1 MIVEFQ
7 FVSMKRGEQC
17 MLALCDDPVEQQDNT
32 AYKYWETHGI
42 KANPNGEWGKFVA
55 KRKGDEW
62 YLYVACNKLSNIAL
76 QWGLK
81 SADASI
87 GLQAAYEDYIRMSEE
102 LRDFMLKNDYWL
114 VDGKKEVVK
123 PYEEILCETTVYLED
138 DGGEPPYD
146 GKTWPDID
154 VCIESLPPD
163 TKFKPGDK
171 IQIIARKVNVL
182 DEVHEV

>member
-17 MLALCDDPVEQQDNT
+17 MLALCDDPVEQQDHS
-32 AYKYWETHGI
+32 AYQYFTTHGV
-42 KANPNGEWGKFVA
+42 NVEPEGEWGKFVS
-55 KRKGDEW
+55 KRKGEEW
-62 YLYVACNKLSNIAL
+62 YLYVACNRLSNLAL
-76 QWGLK
+76 QWGIK
-81 SADASI
+81 CADACI
-87 GLQAAYEDYIRMSEE
+87 GLQASYDDYIRMSDE
-102 LRDFMLKNDYWL
+102 LRHFMMANNYFAEK
-114 VDGKKEVVK
+114 GKGEQFK
-123 PYEEILCETTVYLED
+123 PYEEVLCETTVYLED

-146 GKTWPDID
+146 GNTWPDID